1 MKRLIRIVTMTAVS
15 GITTASV
22 AHDHPTAHAHGI
34 AAALPHGH
42 GAFESLAVM
51 MLFAGACTL
60 VFVALKQARGA
71 RLKRARQAVPVAII
85 RPGLRLFRDR

>member
-1 MKRLIRIVTMTAVS
+1 MQRLIRIATTMAMP

-22 AHDHPTAHAHGI
+22 AHDHPAAHAHGI
-34 AAALPHGH
+34 AVALPHGH

-51 MLFAGACTL
+51 MLIAGACTL
-60 VFVALKQARGA
+60 VFVALKQARAA
-71 RLKRARQAVPVAII
+71 RLKRARQAVPVVII